1 MRPFFFCKAAQDTK
15 LSATNPAPVMPMG
28 AQQPAPVQKAA
39 YPMQNTSMPPV
50 APPAAEKAQVFHPV
64 AQPPS
69 NIFMNPGGP
78 QAAVSARPPPAEP
91 VKQAPPPNTPPPN
104 ISVQTADTSKVS
116 PDMQPVV
123 AALSR
128 FYNECLSIAP
138 LAKKREMEDNS
149 KRFGTLFWKLN
160 NQDVST
166 RVSEALMSIAKAV
179 SSGDWQGAHQ
189 LQVHYV
195 YIATKKTEE
204 AKLFT
209 LCFSTLLLHGNR
221 LT

>member
-1 MRPFFFCKAAQDTK
+1 
-15 LSATNPAPVMPMG
+15 MG

-39 YPMQNTSMPPV
+39 YPMQNASMPPV
-50 APPAAEKAQVFHPV
+50 APPAAERAQPFNPV

-78 QAAVSARPPPAEP
+78 QAVSARPPPAEP
-91 VKQAPPPNTPPPN
+91 VKQAPAPPPNTPPPN
-104 ISVQTADTSKVS
+104 ISVQTADISKVS

-123 AALSR
+123 AALAR
-128 FYNECLSIAP
+128 FYNECLNIAP
-138 LAKKREMEDNS
+138 PAKKREMEDNS

-166 RVSEALMSIAKAV
+166 RVSEVLLSIAKAV

-189 LQVHYV
+189 LQVLYYVLLNLHYH
-195 YIATKKTEE
+195 YHHEKEE
-204 AKLFT
+204 QRGMSFIIHPSALSFWFT
-209 LCFSTLLLHGNR
+209 RTGWPDDH
-221 LT
+221 